1 MTKKLVALL
10 LVLAI
15 ILILPASTPVDRN
28 IAISAKATQK
38 EESIKDLAYKVMK
51 TRFENMLN
59 NNYLY
64 NDDFSS
70 DKTIIENS
78 TLALLDKSVD
88 GEIDKGLVLNFING
102 MYGLNVNPNAA
113 DHEAFPASEGMLA
126 IIPRG
131 YSEYKHSI
139 TSIKEVN
146 GEYIVYSDAKILNH
160 DYEEYASKV
169 VTVFKVNAK
178 SSFGYNIVSSKILW

>member
-1 MTKKLVALL
+1 MTKKIMALL
-10 LVLAI
+10 LVVSIFLV
-15 ILILPASTPVDRN
+15 LPASTPVDN
-28 IAISAKATQK
+28 SKTVSIKAVEQK
-38 EESIKDLAYKVMK
+38 DSIKDIAYKVMK

-64 NDDFSS
+64 DDDFYS

-78 TLALLDKSVD
+78 ILALLDKSVD
-88 GEIDKGLVLNFING
+88 GEIDKGLVLNFIFG
-102 MYGLNVNPNAA
+102 MYGLSVNPEAA
-113 DHEAFPASEGMLA
+113 EYEVFPASEGMFA

-131 YSEYKHSI
+131 YSEYEHEI

-146 GEYIVYSDAKILNH
+146 GEYIVSSNMKILNH
-160 DYEEYASKV
+160 DCEEYIAKV

-178 SSFGYNIVSSKILW
+178 SSFGYNIVSSKII